1 MSGWLWWVGGA
12 LLLGIAEIVS
22 VQLVFLMFA
31 GGALAGARARA
42 QGAGGPGPKASA
54 RGAGVPVQ
62 IGVAAV
68 TSMLLLFALRPWLL
82 RRLRSRVPLVET
94 NAAAL
99 VAREAVVLS
108 TTTEDGGRVKLG
120 GEVWS
125 ARAAHEGEV
134 FAPGTEVHVV
144 RIEGATAIVSAAGGP
159 ARTPHS

>member
-31 GGALAGARARA
+31 GGALAGAVASA
-42 QGAGGPGPKASA
+42 LGAGM
-54 RGAGVPVQ
+54 PVQ
-62 IGVAAV
+62 IGVAVAA
-68 TSMLLLFALRPWLL
+68 SMLLLFALRPWLL
-82 RRLRSRVPLVET
+82 RRLRLRVPLVET

-108 TTTEDGGRVKLG
+108 TTTEDSGRVKVG

-125 ARAAHEGEV
+125 ARAANEGEV
-134 FAPGTEVHVV
+134 FAPGTEVNVV
-144 RIEGATAIVSAAGGP
+144 RIEGATAIVTAAGGP
-159 ARTPHS
+159 ARPTPR

>member
-31 GGALAGARARA
+31 GGALAGAV
-42 QGAGGPGPKASA
+42 ASA
-54 RGAGVPVQ
+54 LGATMPVQ
-62 IGVAAV
+62 IGVAV
-68 TSMLLLFALRPWLL
+68 VVSMLLLFALRPWLL
-82 RRLRSRVPLVET
+82 RRLRLRVPLVET

-108 TTTEDGGRVKLG
+108 TTTEGGGRVKLG

-125 ARAAHEGEV
+125 ARAEHEGDA
-134 FAPGTEVHVV
+134 FTPGTEVRVV
-144 RIEGATAIVSAAGGP
+144 RIEGATAIVNAANGSARPTTG
-159 ARTPHS
+159 

>member
-31 GGALAGARARA
+31 GGALAGAV
-42 QGAGGPGPKASA
+42 ASA
-54 RGAGVPVQ
+54 VGADVPVQ
-62 IGVAAV
+62 IGVAV
-68 TSMLLLFALRPWLL
+68 VVSMLLLFALRPWLL
-82 RRLRSRVPLVET
+82 RRLRLRVPLVET

-108 TTTEDGGRVKLG
+108 TTTEAGGRVKLR

-134 FAPGTEVHVV
+134 LAPGSEVRVV
-144 RIEGATAIVSAAGGP
+144 RIEGATAVVSAVGGSD
-159 ARTPHS
+159 RTAPS